1 MTKVLKPTE
10 ADKKIAECIEN
21 ERSFSVVA
29 GAGSG
34 KTTSLVEALKH
45 IKAKRAKEMRKNG
58 QRIVCITYTN
68 RAVDVISK
76 RLGFDELFHVS
87 TLHGFLWD
95 EIVRFQ
101 DAIREAL
108 REFVIPQHMEKAR
121 SDDKGGQS
129 QTAKKA
135 RQKLA
140 RLEQELEA
148 LGENPPVR
156 YEETV
161 ISDYSKCILNH
172 DDVIDVAA
180 FLISNKPILQKG
192 LGYKYP
198 YIFVDEAQ
206 DTFPQVVDALN
217 AVCAKVG
224 LPIVGYF
231 GDPMQQIYE
240 KRAGNFSGPQNSI
253 KISKE
258 ENFRCSTSVIDL
270 LNKFR
275 IDLTQVP
282 GDENAQVEGSVL
294 ITVAQAP
301 DPEGPRKTYTIE
313 QLDEVTAKFSE
324 ALDAWE
330 WTKIAP
336 IKQLFLARRMIARR
350 LKFSTLHGLFTSDF
364 SSSRSQSDY
373 EDGTHYLL
381 KPVVDGIFDL
391 VQASRSNNVKKT
403 IETLRRVS
411 PAFDD
416 DGQNKA
422 KSLKEMLDRASRHG
436 SDLEELWKDG
446 SLKDILEYCRIH
458 ELYPISERLAY
469 QLTREKRGEFD
480 GDSDEHQRDKGDWL
494 ADEFFLLDA
503 AELQNYI
510 DFLDV
515 NSPFSTQHGSKG
527 EEYENVLVMIDDIE
541 AAWNAYSFS
550 KVLTPGVAGNPTDR
564 QMDFTRKLAYVC
576 FSRAEVNLRILL
588 FSKDARAAG
597 QELIDQGL
605 FDEGQVSYL

>member
-10 ADKKIAECIEN
+10 ADRKIAECIEN
-21 ERSFSVVA
+21 GQSFSVVA

-34 KTTSLVEALKH
+34 KTTSLVQALKH

-87 TLHGFLWD
+87 TLHGFLWG

-108 REFVIPQHMEKAR
+108 REFVIPQHMDKAR
-121 SDDKGGQS
+121 SDDNGGQS

-135 RQKLA
+135 RKKLA

-148 LGENPPVR
+148 LGENPQVK

-172 DDVIDVAA
+172 DDIIDVAA
-180 FLISNKPILQKG
+180 YLISNKPVLQKG
-192 LGYKYP
+192 LGLKYP

-217 AVCAKVG
+217 AVCAKDG

-231 GDPMQQIYE
+231 GDPMQQIYD
-240 KRAGNFSGPQNSI
+240 KRAGNFSGPRGSVE
-253 KISKE
+253 ISKE

-275 IDLTQVP
+275 VDLTQVP
-282 GDENAQVEGSVL
+282 GDENANINGSVL
-294 ITVAQAP
+294 LTVAQAP
-301 DPEGPRKTYTIE
+301 DPAGPRKTYTSE
-313 QLDEVTAKFSE
+313 QLDEVTTKFSE
-324 ALDAWE
+324 ALDAWD
-330 WTKIAP
+330 WTKITP
-336 IKQLFLARRMIARR
+336 VKQLFLARRMIARR
-350 LKFSTLHGLFTSDF
+350 LQFSTLHDLFTGGF

-373 EDGTHYLL
+373 ESGTHYLL
-381 KPVVDGIFDL
+381 KPFVDGLFDL
-391 VQASRSNNVKKT
+391 VQASRSDNVKKT

-416 DGQNKA
+416 DGQNKT
-422 KSLKEMLDRASRHG
+422 KSLKEMLDRASQHG
-436 SDLEELWKDG
+436 SDLGELWKNG
-446 SLKDILEYCRIH
+446 SLRDILEYCRTH
-458 ELYPISERLAY
+458 ELYPISERLIY
-469 QLTREKRGEFD
+469 QLDRDKREKYDADNE
-480 GDSDEHQRDKGDWL
+480 EHQRDKGDWL
-494 ADEFFLLDA
+494 ADEFFMLAA
-503 AELQNYI
+503 AELENYI
-510 DFLDV
+510 DFLDE

-550 KVLTPGVAGNPTDR
+550 KVLTPGVAGDPTDR
-564 QMDFTRKLAYVC
+564 QLDFTRKLAYVC
-576 FSRAEVNLRILL
+576 FSRAEINLRILL

-597 QELIDQGL
+597 KELIDQGL
-605 FDEGQVSYL
+605 FDESQVSYL

>member
-1 MTKVLKPTE
+1 MKKVLKPTE
-10 ADKKIAECIEN
+10 ADKKIAGCIDN
-21 ERSFSVVA
+21 ETSFSVVA

-34 KTTSLVEALKH
+34 KTTSLVEALKK

-95 EIVRFQ
+95 EIARFQ

-108 REFVIPQHMEKAR
+108 REFVIPQHMENAR
-121 SDDKGGQS
+121 SSDKGGQS

-135 RQKLA
+135 RLKLA

-148 LGENPPVR
+148 LGESPPVK

-180 FLISNKPILQKG
+180 YLISNRPILQKG
-192 LGYKYP
+192 LGFKYP

-206 DTFPQVVDALN
+206 DTFPHVVEALN
-217 AVCAKVG
+217 AVCAKAG

-231 GDPMQQIYE
+231 GDPMQQIYD
-240 KRAGNFSGPQNSI
+240 KRVENFAGPQGSI
-253 KISKE
+253 EISKE

-270 LNKFR
+270 LNRFR
-275 IDLTQVP
+275 VDLKQVP
-282 GDENAQVEGSVL
+282 GDENARIEGSVF

-301 DPEGPRKTYTIE
+301 DPEGPRKTYTAD
-313 QLDEVTAKFSE
+313 QLDEVAAKFSE
-324 ALDAWE
+324 ALAAWE
-330 WTKIAP
+330 WKDVSP
-336 IKQLFLARRMIARR
+336 VKQLFLARRMIARR
-350 LKFSTLHGLFTSDF
+350 LGFVTLHKLFTGDF

-373 EDGTHYLL
+373 EEGSHYLL
-381 KPVVDGIFDL
+381 KPFIDGLFDL

-422 KSLKEMLDRASRHG
+422 KSLKEMLDRASQHG
-436 SDLEELWKDG
+436 SELDELWENG
-446 SLKDILEYCRIH
+446 SMRGILKYCEAH
-458 ELYPISERLAY
+458 GLYPLSERLVY
-469 QLTREKRGEFD
+469 QLNREQRGEFD
-480 GDSDEHQRDKGDWL
+480 RDSDEHQRDKGDWL
-494 ADEFFLLDA
+494 ADEFFILKA
-503 AELQNYI
+503 AELENYI
-510 DFLDV
+510 EFLDE

-527 EEYENVLVMIDDIE
+527 EEYKNVLVMIDDIE

-576 FSRAEVNLRILL
+576 FSRAEENLRILL